1 MSCSACE
8 QERAITK
15 TTQQLMVMG
24 LDRKIFWLSQIL
36 GDGCYLAVGFL
47 VPTWITALVL
57 DIPYLTGV
65 CFLPFALLTM
75 SALFSSLTASYLYA
89 TPSALCSAGQDSL
102 AHASSSGSI
111 AHTNSVQQ
119 LQRSSNRRAF
129 ARSEFCRFSVCTP
142 ARCAIIIVNS
152 AGLASCSKRQRLRRG

>member
-1 MSCSACE
+1 MSCSAFE

-24 LDRKIFWLSQIL
+24 LDRKVFWLSQIL

-75 SALFSSLTASYLYA
+75 SALFSSLTASYLYV
-89 TPSALCSAGQDSL
+89 TSAPRSASQHSL
-102 AHASSSGSI
+102 AHASSWCI
-111 AHTNSVQQ
+111 ARANSVQQ
-119 LQRSSNRRAF
+119 LQRSTDRRVFAPSNI
-129 ARSEFCRFSVCTP
+129 CRCSVCTP
-142 ARCAIIIVNS
+142 ARCSIIIVNS
-152 AGLASCSKRQRLRRG
+152 AGLASCSRRQRLRRV

>member
-1 MSCSACE
+1 MSCSAFE

-102 AHASSSGSI
+102 APASSCSI
-111 AHTNSVQQ
+111 AHTNSVQY

-129 ARSEFCRFSVCTP
+129 AHS
-142 ARCAIIIVNS
+142 
-152 AGLASCSKRQRLRRG
+152 